1 MPLGEKENVLLLKS
15 LPIYVG
21 WLLYTKIPGKF
32 PGISYFSG
40 NFPGSREAQNPGKM
54 EPLLQHCPF
63 MKDPLTFRRFGATIL
78 LTFKNTLT

>member
-21 WLLYTKIPGKF
+21 WLLYTKIPGKI

-54 EPLLQHCPF
+54 EPLTLLLIVVPNGLNFGGQWQLQIASQL
-63 MKDPLTFRRFGATIL
+63 KTI
-78 LTFKNTLT
+78 